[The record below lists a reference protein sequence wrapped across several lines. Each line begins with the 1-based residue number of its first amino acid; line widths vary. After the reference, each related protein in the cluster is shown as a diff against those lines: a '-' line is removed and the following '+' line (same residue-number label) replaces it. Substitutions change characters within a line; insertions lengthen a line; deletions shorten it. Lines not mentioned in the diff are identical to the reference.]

1 MRNLGTTGD
10 LEGVVRPNGQEK
22 AYKTGRAKAKPWLT
36 VVKRR
41 QRNWL
46 KCERAKAKPWLTEE
60 KKDTRKREKRMR
72 TNGDDKNGGR
82 RREMKTTTNGHSPEI
97 EGVPIIF

>member
-1 MRNLGTTGD
+1 MRNFGTTGD

-36 VVKRR
+36 VVKQR

-46 KCERAKAKPWLTEE
+46 KCEKAKAKPWLTE
-60 KKDTRKREKRMR
+60 KDRGWGNPYGGVERKPKEGEVLMTEEARQGENAHNRERL
-72 TNGDDKNGGR
+72 
-82 RREMKTTTNGHSPEI
+82 
-97 EGVPIIF
+97 